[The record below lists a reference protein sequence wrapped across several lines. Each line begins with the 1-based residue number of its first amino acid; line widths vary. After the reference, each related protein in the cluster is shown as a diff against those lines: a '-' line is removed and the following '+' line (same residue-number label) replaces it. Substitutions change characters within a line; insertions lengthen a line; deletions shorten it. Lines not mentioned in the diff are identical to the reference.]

1 MTETKVIEVAIEKKT
16 RTRAKKAAS
25 EAGTYKSFR
34 VVTTRDKDGYE
45 DRVVEVTSAKLCEFM
60 RNYLNIEGVYDDV
73 PKLNAVELFSN
84 LDQIRNTSRRFDN
97 HTLCGELIS
106 FLETENR
113 SVLERIANMVERG
126 QMSFALCRTLFSP
139 GTEIEIHG
147 DELLGGRVVESE
159 YRRSMFGSFL
169 LIRYEY
175 VSTDGQNLVQART
188 ETRLQPWNGVR
199 EISRMPIRPLS
210 AENREVLTRRGEMF
224 SQVAIGAHY
233 MNYRGHMLV
242 KKWWSEDQMRSD
254 GRIMVDAA
262 THGQFVDNYRD
273 DDQEDLDTSAVDST
287 MLWMTDPYIKGFSFA
302 TKQWGRFAINQISNI
317 EYRDNA
323 FDQLVLAQDKKDL
336 VRALVVN
343 SGAGFSDIIS
353 GKGGG
358 CIFLL
363 HGDPGVGKTLTAEAI
378 AELLHRPLYSVAVG
392 ELGTNT
398 EQLEKS
404 LRQILDVA
412 QIWNAVILL
421 DEADIYL
428 EKRGSDVLRNALT
441 SVFLRLTEYHQ
452 GVMFL
457 TTNRVTTF
465 DPAFYSRIS
474 VALKY
479 GELTVD
485 SRERIWRNLLEAA
498 KITGLDCVELAKMA
512 INGRQIKNSI
522 RLAQGLALQEGVP
535 VSTQHIMNVVELGQQ
550 FQQDL
555 KEG

>member
-1 MTETKVIEVAIEKKT
+1 MSELKVEVAVEKKP
-16 RTRAKKAAS
+16 RTRAKKAAP
-25 EAGTYKSFR
+25 EAGTHKSFR
-34 VVTTRDKDGYE
+34 VHTVRDKDGFE
-45 DRVVEVTSAKLCEFM
+45 DRVVEITSVKLRDFM
-60 RNYLNIEGVYDDV
+60 RGYINIEGVYDDV
-73 PKLNAVELFSN
+73 PKINAVELFSN
-84 LDQIRNTSRRFDN
+84 LDQIRSMSRRYDN
-97 HTLCGELIS
+97 NVLCGELIS
-106 FLETENR
+106 FLELENR
-113 SVLERIANMVERG
+113 DILARVTNMVSRG
-126 QMSFALCRTLFSP
+126 QMSFALCRTLFSQ

-147 DELLGGRVVESE
+147 DELRGGRVVDST
-159 YRRSMFGSFL
+159 YQRSMFGTNL
-169 LIRYEY
+169 MIRYEY

-188 ETRLQPWNGVR
+188 SIRLQPWAGVR
-199 EISRMPIRPLS
+199 EISRMPVRPLS
-210 AENREVLTRRGEMF
+210 LENREILTQRGKMF
-224 SQVAIGAHY
+224 SQVAVGAHY

-262 THGQFVDNYRD
+262 THGQFVDDYRD
-273 DDQEDLDTSAVDST
+273 DDQEDLSTNTVDST

-302 TKQWGRFAINQISNI
+302 TKQWGRFAIKQISNI
-317 EYRDNA
+317 EYRDDA

-457 TTNRVTTF
+457 TTNRVTSF

-479 GELTVD
+479 GELTSD
-485 SRERIWRNLLEAA
+485 SREHIWHNLLEAA
-498 KITGLDCVELAKMA
+498 KISGLDCAELAKIA

-535 VSTQHIMNVVELGQQ
+535 VNIQHIMKVVDLGQQ

-555 KEG
+555 KEA